1 MSLKH
6 KILII
11 DTSSLFY
18 RLVFS
23 MPDLST
29 SEEDAQT
36 HILFGFV
43 KDVLAL
49 AKKFNT
55 NKFIFCFDTK
65 ESKRKQMF
73 PSYKMKRNSKKQERT
88 KEEIESFKEAFRQFN
103 LLQHEILPDLGFK
116 NCFVDPGFE
125 SDDIV
130 ADIVFA
136 YSEDCEFVLISKDED
151 FYQLLDH
158 CSMYNIKTQE
168 FYTKQDLLN
177 EYGIIPE
184 QYAIA
189 LAHSGCSTDEIPGVE
204 GVGVK
209 TACKYLLGQLKSTS
223 KKYQDI
229 VSEEGKKIYER
240 NLPLVK
246 LPLEGTKE
254 FEIDFTEKFKLSS
267 FIELC
272 EEMKF
277 RSLLR
282 NDSINIW
289 STIFVKDN
297 K

>member
-1 MSLKH
+1 
-6 KILII
+6 
-11 DTSSLFY
+11 
-18 RLVFS
+18 
-23 MPDLST
+23 MPELNS
-29 SEEDAQT
+29 EDAQT

-43 KDVLAL
+43 KDILAL

-55 NKFIFCFDTK
+55 NKFVFCFDTK

-73 PSYKMKRNSKKQERT
+73 PDYKKKRNSKKQERT
-88 KEEIESFKEAFRQFN
+88 VEEIELFKEAFRQFN
-103 LLQHEILPDLGFK
+103 LLQHEILPALGFK

-125 SDDIV
+125 SDDIIT
-130 ADIVFA
+130 DIVQA
-136 YSEDCEFVLISKDED
+136 YSDDCEFILISKDED
-151 FYQLLDH
+151 FLQLLDH

-177 EYGIIPE
+177 EYGIVPE
-184 QYAIA
+184 QWADAKAI
-189 LAHSGCSTDEIPGVE
+189 SGCRTDEVPGVA
-204 GVGVK
+204 GVAEK

-223 KKYQDI
+223 KKYQAI

-267 FIELC
+267 FICLC
-272 EEMKF
+272 EELEF
-277 RSLLR
+277 RSLL
-282 NDSINIW
+282 NGEGI
-289 STIFVKDN
+289 STWGTVFVKGNN